1 MILGWKWIDV
11 CSSND
16 HEQRLGTTC
25 RWSTEKPM
33 EMADCLD
40 RISFFFL
47 DCLFVSLSLFPSS
60 SWFLSF
66 HTSWLYVFKIF
77 IFFSDQFSCMSDMCT
92 VKENVD
98 IENDEEPLD
107 PRIQVNFDTLDK
119 FICIKIRFRSNWN
132 AQITQPSKSII
143 SKLN

>member
-1 MILGWKWIDV
+1 
-11 CSSND
+11 
-16 HEQRLGTTC
+16 
-25 RWSTEKPM
+25 
-33 EMADCLD
+33 
-40 RISFFFL
+40 
-47 DCLFVSLSLFPSS
+47 
-60 SWFLSF
+60 
-66 HTSWLYVFKIF
+66 
-77 IFFSDQFSCMSDMCT
+77 MSDMCT